1 MALNTRLSLLS
12 SRNTATASAVSLF
25 LPGHRF
31 QQSRVWSTVVQQ
43 IQLSNQAIG
52 AQNSVLN
59 ATMVMLLEAADPVI
73 GACARVRPAVRPASV
88 ICGTPVVGSSHDLD
102 RSAWCSWFVSSLRD
116 SLNSWSSSAAVLAEC
131 SAGCGS
137 PCGSISH
144 VSMHQASS
152 TGDCFLSRR
161 ETRIVPGVA
170 MPPTSAQAHWSWSS
184 KRLKTSQTPL
194 AGPPRPHNP
203 YRWNQWPNQPVS
215 GFAWSASELESRFD
229 AA

>member
-31 QQSRVWSTVVQQ
+31 QQSRVWSTVDQQ
-43 IQLSNQAIG
+43 IQWSSQAMG

-59 ATMVMLLEAADPVI
+59 ATMVMPLEGADPIV
-73 GACARVRPAVRPASV
+73 GACVGERSAVWSACMTCSA
-88 ICGTPVVGSSHDLD
+88 PVVGSSAGA
-102 RSAWCSWFVSSLRD
+102 AWSGLCSLFVSSSRG
-116 SLNSWSSSAAVLAEC
+116 SWSSWSSS
-131 SAGCGS
+131 GGS
-137 PCGSISH
+137 WLDRSPRGDSPSGPFSRA
-144 VSMHQASS
+144 SMHQASS

-161 ETRIVPGVA
+161 ETRIVPGVP

-184 KRLKTSQTPL
+184 NRLKTSLDAPT
-194 AGPPRPHNP
+194 GSSRPQNP

-215 GFAWSASELESRFD
+215 GFAWPASELESRFD